1 MLVPWALAAL
11 TAISALA
18 PRHATPAEVSRG
30 VESPSSGV
38 VEIRVGADLQAIQ
51 EVTLDEA
58 VIGRGSHVSVTAKL
72 VQGGTVFFD
81 VALADG
87 HVVKAVPLVAIQKSF
102 RVAG

>member
-11 TAISALA
+11 CAIGALA
-18 PRHATPAEVSRG
+18 PRHAMSADRTRG
-30 VESPSSGV
+30 VESPTNGA
-38 VEIRVGADLQAIQ
+38 VEIRVGADLQAVQ

-72 VQGGTVFFD
+72 VQGGAVFFD